1 MLNKQIV
8 MNMLKLDDLF
18 VSYGDSRF
26 AELAVFLDLLRSLQ
40 FLHQQ
45 HHWQV
50 AGSSAYGDHLL
61 FQRLYE
67 GLALEIDSVGE
78 KTAAMGGTELVAS
91 RHSLMNMPRFLNAVQ
106 DAAGISQTETSSNF
120 MIRKSLLAE
129 KSFISAGE
137 KLMRMLEEKKQLS
150 RGIENLLG
158 GILDAHETNIYLLE
172 QRLKTIT

>member
-1 MLNKQIV
+1 
-8 MNMLKLDDLF
+8 MLKLDDLF

-45 HHWQV
+45 HHWQTTG
-50 AGSSAYGDHLL
+50 GSSYGDHLL

-78 KTAAMGGTELVAS
+78 KAAAMGGNELVTS
-91 RHSLMNMPRFLNAVQ
+91 SHSLMNMPRFLNAVQ
-106 DAAGISQTETSSNF
+106 DGAGVSQMESAANL
-120 MIRKSLLAE
+120 MVRKSLLAE

-137 KLMRMLEEKKQLS
+137 KLMRMLEEKKLLS

-158 GILDAHETNIYLLE
+158 GVLDAHETNVYLLE
-172 QRLKTIT
+172 QRLKSVT